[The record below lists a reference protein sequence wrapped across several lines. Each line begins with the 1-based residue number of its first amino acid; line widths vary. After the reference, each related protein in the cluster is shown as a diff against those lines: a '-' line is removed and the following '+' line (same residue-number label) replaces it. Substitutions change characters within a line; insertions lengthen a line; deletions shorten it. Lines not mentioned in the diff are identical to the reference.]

1 MSKESHYFIKFN
13 NNKTVDE
20 NIEKLKGLKF
30 NFNNTVGPKSIS
42 KQELIKQFNVLIN
55 EDEEG
60 IMEENEEDDEDF
72 LDEDEY
78 NNFL

>member
-1 MSKESHYFIKFN
+1 MSEQSHYFIKFN

-20 NIEKLKGLKF
+20 NIEKLKSLKF

-55 EDEEG
+55 EEEIVGEDE
-60 IMEENEEDDEDF
+60 EDF